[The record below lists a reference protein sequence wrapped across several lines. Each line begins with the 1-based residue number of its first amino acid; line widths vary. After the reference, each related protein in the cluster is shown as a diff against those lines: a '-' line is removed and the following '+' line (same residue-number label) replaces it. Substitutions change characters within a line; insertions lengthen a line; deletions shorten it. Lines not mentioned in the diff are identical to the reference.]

1 MDVFYRW
8 GSVAPRPCK
17 FLFPINYKA
26 YKKDPESELSPV
38 FVNYAEEKAFN
49 DVKNWTIAKL
59 KNECEKL
66 IKMMFNDSQNS
77 EKFLALFTKIKR
89 SKKLQYIQ
97 FCKNFKDEFS
107 HRNIET
113 EEPETTEIEEC
124 E

>member
-1 MDVFYRW
+1 
-8 GSVAPRPCK
+8 
-17 FLFPINYKA
+17 
-26 YKKDPESELSPV
+26 
-38 FVNYAEEKAFN
+38 
-49 DVKNWTIAKL
+49 
-59 KNECEKL
+59 
-66 IKMMFNDSQNS
+66 MFNDSQNS

-113 EEPETTEIEEC
+113 EEPETTEIEEY